1 MAKEEK
7 PTGLGEISMIRDILM
22 GKQISEFQKK
32 FDAAEEKTNH
42 LNKLVDEKFKTLED
56 ELRSQ
61 IGEMENNINA
71 RLDSLENMIKD
82 NVADLEWK
90 ISDTSKNDKEM
101 IGHMLQEMGKK
112 LISGK

>member
-7 PTGLGEISMIRDILM
+7 PTGLGEINMIRDILM
-22 GKQISEFQKK
+22 GRQISEFQQK
-32 FDAAEEKTNH
+32 FDAVEEKTNH
-42 LNKLVDEKFKTLED
+42 LNKLIDEKFKILEG
-56 ELRSQ
+56 ELRSK
-61 IGEMENNINA
+61 IDEIENNVNV

>member
-7 PTGLGEISMIRDILM
+7 PTSLGEISMIRDILM
-22 GKQISEFQKK
+22 GQHISEFQKK
-32 FDAAEEKTNH
+32 FDAADEKTDQ
-42 LNKLVDEKFKTLED
+42 LDKLVNEKISNLGK

-61 IGEMENNINA
+61 MGEMESNINA
-71 RLDSLENMIKD
+71 RLDSLENMLKD